1 MWSSDKVP
9 ATKVEGIQIRTAF
22 QPLRPL
28 VSIQLFLS
36 HLFGSSLWRCIW
48 FCHWSLLCL
57 CWTDVWQCHF
67 KWGFEVD
74 QKKMRLWRMSQI
86 PFNFVRKLFYVK
98 ITQPRK
104 FSQNCCLMP
113 LIALNFSIQI
123 LLLFNFHNTDKIF
136 FK

>member
-22 QPLRPL
+22 WGPWSQSNCSYPTYLDL
-28 VSIQLFLS
+28 AYEDVSDFAI
-36 HLFGSSLWRCIW
+36 G
-48 FCHWSLLCL
+48 LCFASAGPMFDNATSNEAL
-57 CWTDVWQCHF
+57 KLT
-67 KWGFEVD
+67 K
-74 QKKMRLWRMSQI
+74 KKMRLWRMSQI